1 MELLSGVGLG
11 SFLSKLLKLLL
22 DFVYLC
28 VGVFFPHSVHRYTF
42 SFQVHLLCDIFR
54 TAAQQLTML
63 TKCVFFWSLVFRISC
78 VAFGWCFFSLFFSI
92 SRYSLYLEPSR
103 DFRLCSL
110 ILHLGV
116 FIIGPPGQA
125 SVRSKVLS
133 LALICMR
140 VNLASQSAPRFS
152 SAPDEAVS
160 VCAGSVVAMYMTTF
174 CARK

>member
-1 MELLSGVGLG
+1 MELLLGVGLG
-11 SFLSKLLKLLL
+11 PFLSKLLKLLL
-22 DFVYLC
+22 DFVCLC
-28 VGVFFPHSVHRYTF
+28 VVFFFAHSVHRYTF

-54 TAAQQLTML
+54 MAAQDLRCL
-63 TKCVFFWSLVFRISC
+63 RNVFFFVVSVSYIVCCCWMM
-78 VAFGWCFFSLFFSI
+78 FFSLSLSI
-92 SRYSLYLEPSR
+92 SQYFLYLRPSR

-140 VNLASQSAPRFS
+140 VNLASQSAPRFC

-160 VCAGSVVAMYMTTF
+160 VCAGSAEEMY
-174 CARK
+174 